1 MQLYGGNMNI
11 KKISEGIVALYIRVS
26 TLNQVDRDSLK
37 TQEERLKAYCTAN
50 GIKEFKIYREAGF
63 SAKDTKRPA
72 FEDLMRDIK
81 EGKISSVFVIKLDR
95 ITRSMDDLL
104 YLTNFFNKYDV
115 KFVSITESIDTST
128 AMGRAMQ
135 YLLGVFAQLEREV
148 TAERVA
154 VDMRHRAI
162 KGKWNGGVVPYGY
175 TTQKFLIK
183 NYNQQG
189 IESSKAAEICPEDK
203 KLYVNP
209 EESEIVKWIYATFLN
224 TNSIRRTTILLNARG
239 VKTRKRDLW
248 SKTTIHRLL
257 SSPTYVGKIW
267 YGKRKTDPVSGKLI
281 AQEKKT
287 WTIAEGEHDAI
298 ISDDIFEKAKNLL
311 SQNKGKPTKSG
322 RTYLLSGIIKCGL
335 CGRAMTGH
343 TFKKKTSPKVY
354 SYYKCYSKLQKGN
367 MACQGLSLP
376 AGELEGFIIKH
387 LKELSKNTIFLSD
400 KKKMLEILESKTDN
414 NGFDVEIQRIDKE
427 YKNLNDRKDT
437 LLEKLERRLISD
449 DDFQSRY
456 ERINNDMTT
465 LDQEKTR
472 IMVLGNSRQVALNSL
487 ELSFEEI
494 SSFGHSWEYLDDTG
508 KAMRIKS
515 IVKEIRATKEN
526 IDLDIYLD
534 VANMSRTGMDSW
546 QPPA

>member
-1 MQLYGGNMNI
+1 MQPYGGNMNI

-26 TLNQVDRDSLK
+26 TLNQVDRDSLQ

-81 EGKISSVFVIKLDR
+81 EGKISGVFVIKLDR
-95 ITRSMDDLL
+95 ITRSMEDLL
-104 YLTNFFNKYDV
+104 YLTSFFNKNDV

-175 TTQKFLIK
+175 TTQKLLIK
-183 NYNQQG
+183 NYFQNG

-209 EESEIVKWIYATFLN
+209 EESEIVKWIYKTFLK

-239 VKTRKRDLW
+239 VKTRKGDLW

-281 AQEKKT
+281 AQDKKT
-287 WTIAEGEHDAI
+287 WTIVEGEHDAI
-298 ISDDIFEKAKNLL
+298 ISDDIFEKAQNLL

-322 RTYLLSGIIKCGL
+322 RTYLLSGIIRCGL
-335 CGRAMTGH
+335 CGGAMTGH
-343 TFKKKTSPKVY
+343 TFKKKPSQKIY
-354 SYYKCYSKLQKGN
+354 SYYKCYSQLQKGN
-367 MACQGLSLP
+367 IACQGLSLP
-376 AGELEGFIIKH
+376 AGELEGFIVEQ
-387 LKELSKNTIFLSD
+387 LNELSKNTTFLSD
-400 KKKMLEILESKTDN
+400 KKKMLKILKSKTDN
-414 NGFDVEIQRIDKE
+414 KGFDVEIQRIDKE

-437 LLEKLERRLISD
+437 LLEKLERKLISD
-449 DDFQSRY
+449 EDFQSRY
-456 ERINNDMTT
+456 ERINNDMAT
-465 LDQEKTR
+465 LDQEKIR
-472 IMVLGNSRQVALNSL
+472 ITTLGNSRQVALNSL

-494 SSFGHSWEYLDDTG
+494 SSFGHSWEHLDDTG

-534 VANMSRTGMDSW
+534 VANMSHMDTDSW